1 MASRLNTS
9 KLLPSQSTVTA
20 SSVRESLVEV
30 ETQNNRQQVEV
41 YTFLGKQ
48 LTSIN
53 RNVESIG
60 RNLET
65 LTRAISGETRAELS
79 QADASKR
86 ERLRDAERTA
96 FGRSENILESRLTA
110 AITKPINA
118 VKGAVSSKL
127 FDLKKAL
134 LFLFGGWLTTKFLR
148 MLQADA
154 NGNKSEFEKLKGELV
169 TALAAAGAAFL
180 VLNGGLIGLIT
191 TIGGLTFR
199 LGKFLLLKPFT
210 SLFNALRP
218 KPPVVT
224 PKPPAV
230 APKPGATTVPGAT
243 PKPGKPGATTVPGA
257 TRPGVAPGRP
267 PGSGGTILG
276 PTGKPTGPQMQGTT
290 PGRAPSIPS
299 PKPTPPKVVTPKNP
313 LAFFSK
319 PRGVLR
325 GLKSLLGNA
334 RFLGALGG
342 VLKGAF
348 VVSKIKSRLDQGMS
362 PTQAVVPVIPEMLL
376 TLKGATLGGGLAGLL
391 GLTTGPGALLVGAAG
406 AIGGGFIG
414 QQIGQVVTGG
424 LDSLYD
430 PLGMDNLFGFANDP
444 ITNFLQGLG
453 LMKKPEE
460 GGFTPGVGAKGRG
473 TGVAAPPTAAAVPH
487 LHQENVKVPSTDK
500 QTSNRLMS
508 AGPDFDDEKDNEMP
522 QDVRDAI
529 QTLEQKYPLT
539 SGNEIPNQLTY
550 DTLNPYRS
558 LATSIYNI
566 NYQ

>member
-65 LTRAISGETRAELS
+65 LTRAISGETRAELA

-96 FGRSENILESRLTA
+96 FGRSENILEGRLTS

-118 VKGAVSSKL
+118 VKGAVTSKL

-154 NGNKSEFEKLKGELV
+154 DGNKSEFEKLKGELV

-218 KPPVVT
+218 KPPAVT

-230 APKPGATTVPGAT
+230 TPKPPAVTPKPGATTVPGAT
-243 PKPGKPGATTVPGA
+243 PKPGA
-257 TRPGVAPGRP
+257 TRPGVPPGRP

-276 PTGKPTGPQMQGTT
+276 PSGKPTGPQMQGTT

-299 PKPTPPKVVTPKNP
+299 PKTTPPKVATPKNP

-424 LDSLYD
+424 LDSLYG
-430 PLGMDNLFGFANDP
+430 PLGMDNLFGFA
-444 ITNFLQGLG
+444 
-453 LMKKPEE
+453 
-460 GGFTPGVGAKGRG
+460 
-473 TGVAAPPTAAAVPH
+473 
-487 LHQENVKVPSTDK
+487 
-500 QTSNRLMS
+500 
-508 AGPDFDDEKDNEMP
+508 
-522 QDVRDAI
+522 
-529 QTLEQKYPLT
+529 
-539 SGNEIPNQLTY
+539 
-550 DTLNPYRS
+550 
-558 LATSIYNI
+558 
-566 NYQ
+566 

>member
-1 MASRLNTS
+1 MASRLNPS
-9 KLLPSQSTVTA
+9 KLLPSQSKV
-20 SSVRESLVEV
+20 VRESLVEV
-30 ETQNNRQQVEV
+30 EEQNNKQQIEV

-53 RNVESIG
+53 RNVEAIG

-65 LTRAISGETRAELS
+65 LTKAISGETRAELA
-79 QADASKR
+79 QANASKL
-86 ERLRDAERTA
+86 ERLRDAEKTA
-96 FGRSENILESRLTA
+96 FGRSENILEGRLTS

-118 VKGAVSSKL
+118 IKGVVSNKL

-154 NGNKSEFEKLKGELV
+154 EGNKDEFEKLKGELV

-180 VLNGGLIGLIT
+180 VLNGGLLGLIT
-191 TIGGLTFR
+191 TIGGITLR
-199 LGKFLLLKPFT
+199 VGKFLLLKPFQ

-218 KPPVVT
+218 KPPAT
-224 PKPPAV
+224 KPPTPTPGV
-230 APKPGATTVPGAT
+230 RPKPGATTVPGAT
-243 PKPGKPGATTVPGA
+243 PKPGA
-257 TRPGVAPGRP
+257 TRPGVPPGRS

-276 PTGKPTGPQMQGTT
+276 PSGKPTGPQVQGTT
-290 PGRAPSIPS
+290 PGRAPSIPP
-299 PKPTPPKVVTPKNP
+299 PKTAPPKVVTPKNP
-313 LAFFSK
+313 IAFLSK
-319 PRGVLR
+319 SKNLLG

-342 VLKGAF
+342 FLKGAF
-348 VVSKIKSRLDQGMS
+348 VLSKIKSRLDQGMS
-362 PTQAVVPVIPEMLL
+362 PTQAFVPVIPEILL
-376 TLKGATLGGGLAGLL
+376 TLKGATIGGGLAGAV

-406 AIGGGFIG
+406 AVGGGALGGLIGG
-414 QQIGQVVTGG
+414 QVTNMMDG
-424 LDSLYD
+424 LYG

-473 TGVAAPPTAAAVPH
+473 TGVATKVPTQDDVKIPSVAAPH

-500 QTSNRLMS
+500 QISNRLMS
-508 AGPDFDDEKDNEMP
+508 AGPDFDNEQNNEMP

-529 QTLEQKYPLT
+529 QNLENTYPLT
-539 SGNEIPNQLTY
+539 SGNEIPSTLTY
-550 DTLNPYRS
+550 DILNPYRV
-558 LATSIYNI
+558 LAQSIYNV
-566 NYQ
+566 NYQS

>member
-1 MASRLNTS
+1 
-9 KLLPSQSTVTA
+9 
-20 SSVRESLVEV
+20 
-30 ETQNNRQQVEV
+30 
-41 YTFLGKQ
+41 
-48 LTSIN
+48 
-53 RNVESIG
+53 
-60 RNLET
+60 
-65 LTRAISGETRAELS
+65 
-79 QADASKR
+79 
-86 ERLRDAERTA
+86 
-96 FGRSENILESRLTA
+96 
-110 AITKPINA
+110 
-118 VKGAVSSKL
+118 
-127 FDLKKAL
+127 
-134 LFLFGGWLTTKFLR
+134 

-154 NGNKSEFEKLKGELV
+154 DENKSEFEKLKGELV

-218 KPPVVT
+218 KPPAVT

-230 APKPGATTVPGAT
+230 APKPGATTVPGAS
-243 PKPGKPGATTVPGA
+243 
-257 TRPGVAPGRP
+257 RPGVPPGRL
-267 PGSGGTILG
+267 PGSGGPILG
-276 PTGKPTGPQMQGTT
+276 PSGKPTGPQMGGTT

-299 PKPTPPKVVTPKNP
+299 PKTTPPKVATPKNP

-325 GLKSLLGNA
+325 GLKSLLANA

-424 LDSLYD
+424 LDSLYG

-460 GGFTPGVGAKGRG
+460 GGFTPGVGAEGRG
-473 TGVAAPPTAAAVPH
+473 TGVAAPLAAAPH

-539 SGNEIPNQLTY
+539 SENEIPNQLTY